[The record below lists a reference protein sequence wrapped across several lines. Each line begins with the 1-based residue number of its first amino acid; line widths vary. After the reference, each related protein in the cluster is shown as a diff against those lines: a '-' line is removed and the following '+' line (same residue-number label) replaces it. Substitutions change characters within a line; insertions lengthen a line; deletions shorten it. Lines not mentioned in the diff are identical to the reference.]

1 MLWRNVYLAS
11 VLRRSSACAY
21 AVPPPLPPPE
31 PSAAAPPPPAA
42 AARQWYFKHANVR
55 AFLEAEPALRA
66 ALRLGP
72 VAPVCYGGTFAAAR
86 DRILDVPEK
95 AWAALERALT
105 RGDNI
110 EEGSFVERLW
120 APLLAARPSADFAKA
135 VACAAART
143 VRPPRSYAGMLR
155 RCDCK
160 RTC

>member
-1 MLWRNVYLAS
+1 L
-11 VLRRSSACAY
+11 
-21 AVPPPLPPPE
+21 LP
-31 PSAAAPPPPAA
+31 
-42 AARQWYFKHANVR
+42 R
-55 AFLEAEPALRA
+55 PALEA

-120 APLLAARPSADFAKA
+120 APLLAARPSADFATA

-160 RTC
+160 RSC